1 MFLSRVFKEIEIE
14 RLGSAPFEMEELG
27 PDRAAGRAQAQLAR
41 DSVVGGEELERKAYE
56 LGFASGEKAGFEI
69 GRKKAEALFSSLHG
83 LIDGLESAR
92 RIVLERSEKDILALS
107 LAIARKVVRS
117 EITAR
122 HDVVCECVKTAL
134 KAINTKGPVVV
145 KVNPRDLELVT
156 ERRGQVEA
164 SGRAGAAV
172 SFEADDSIGKGGCIV
187 FTDFGSVD
195 ATIENVEKEIE
206 QRLKDAY

>member
-14 RLGSAPFEMEELG
+14 RLGSSPFEMEDLG
-27 PDRAAGRAQAQLAR
+27 TDGAAGTAPAVPAGG
-41 DSVVGGEELERKAYE
+41 SVVGGEEIERRAYE

-92 RIVLERSEKDILALS
+92 RTVLERSERDILALS

-122 HDVVCECVKTAL
+122 NDVVLECVKTAL
-134 KAINTKGPVVV
+134 KAVNTKGSVVV
-145 KVNPRDLELVT
+145 KVNPRDIELVT
-156 ERRGQVEA
+156 ERRSQAEGNC
-164 SGRAGAAV
+164 RAGAAV
-172 SFEADDSIGKGGCIV
+172 SFETDDSIGKGGCMV